1 MTGSRSL
8 KKGDNMRDVEII
20 GMLKTYVAKSL
31 VGAGALKGAPCKIKS
46 IVKASGINTVTFEW
60 TDDNGDTQEST
71 MLVADGAKGDDG
83 DQGIQGIQGPPGADG
98 TDGVSPT
105 ITVKTSS
112 SSEYVL
118 TITDKNGSYD
128 TPNLKGSGGGSGASA
143 LSDLTDIDLE
153 NLANGQVLVYNSVTA
168 KWENVSLTIPA
179 NLDDLTDVI
188 ITTAASGQ
196 FLKWNGAAWVNA
208 AIDYGDITNTPTIP
222 TVPVKEVQVNGTALT
237 PDGSGAVNVQ
247 AITSASV
254 NGVAQTITSGAV
266 DLDVASNLITEDQW
280 TSIGS
285 ILS

>member
-1 MTGSRSL
+1 
-8 KKGDNMRDVEII
+8 MRDVELI

-71 MLVADGAKGDDG
+71 MLV
-83 DQGIQGIQGPPGADG
+83 ADG

-153 NLANGQVLVYNSVTA
+153 NLANGQVLAYNSVTS
-168 KWENVSLTIPA
+168 KWENVSLSIPA

-196 FLKWNGAAWVNA
+196 FLKWNGAAWVNS

-237 PDGSGAVNVQ
+237 PDGNGAVNVQ

-280 TSIGS
+280 TSIGTL
-285 ILS
+285 LS